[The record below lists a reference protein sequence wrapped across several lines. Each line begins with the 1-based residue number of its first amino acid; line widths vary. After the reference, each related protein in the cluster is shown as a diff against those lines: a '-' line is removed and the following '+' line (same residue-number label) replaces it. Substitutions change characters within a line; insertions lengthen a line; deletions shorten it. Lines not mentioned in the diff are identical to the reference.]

1 MLKSVLPDQGG
12 HYLQISGSRGEIYMD
27 IIIEH
32 RFTGNK
38 QDLEKA
44 ADALILIYRA
54 IGILPSNRESEKL
67 ALRLKPDNPVDKQQS
82 KAG

>member
-1 MLKSVLPDQGG
+1 MT
-12 HYLQISGSRGEIYMD
+12 M
-27 IIIEH
+27 IIEH

-38 QDLEKA
+38 KDLEKA

-54 IGILPSNRESEKL
+54 IGVLPGNKESEKL
-67 ALRLKPDNPVDKQQS
+67 SLRLKPDNPVDRQP